1 MQVKRYSGKEPIIFI
16 WFMVPYTIVMNALVF
31 GACIFSSF
39 KVFAE
44 TFIISVVYFALIYSV
59 FGSVA
64 IMVRKRFPLDSDLFR
79 RIAVMLP
86 LFYLMNILTVQCIY
100 ILYESVDW
108 LSCHPVRNMEWWT
121 TGFGCLAST
130 MLTFIN
136 EAAAG
141 WDKWKTSVTETS
153 RLQSAYQKSR
163 LLSLKRQINPH
174 FLFNCFNTLSSLI
187 SEDEDQADQ
196 FLDEMTKVYRY
207 LLKGDEEPLV
217 SLDEELKFID
227 AYLYLSITRF
237 GSALDVAVDV
247 DEANRQKMIAP
258 LSLQV
263 ILENIIYRNAF
274 SKANPM
280 HIHIY
285 ANSKNTLV
293 VHNTLQPKNSSDAIN
308 YEEALDD
315 LVNKYKLLSQQEVE
329 IYETAVQ
336 RDILIPLI
344 EKEEILV

>member
-1 MQVKRYSGKEPIIFI
+1 MQLKRYSGKEPIIFV
-16 WFMVPYTIVMNALVF
+16 WFMVPYTIVMNTLVF
-31 GACIFSSF
+31 GACIFSSLR
-39 KVFAE
+39 VFAE
-44 TFIISVVYFALIYSV
+44 TFFISVVYFAFIYSL
-59 FGSVA
+59 FGTVA
-64 IMVRKRFPLDSDLFR
+64 LMVRKRFPQDGDLFR
-79 RIAVMLP
+79 RIALMLP

-100 ILYESVDW
+100 IIYDNINL
-108 LSCHPVRNMEWWT
+108 LSCRPLRSMEWWT

-141 WDKWKTSVTETS
+141 WDKWKHSVTETG

-187 SEDEDQADQ
+187 SEDEEGAEQ

-237 GSALDVAVDV
+237 GSALDVLVDV
-247 DEANRQKMIAP
+247 DETNRQKMI
-258 LSLQV
+258 
-263 ILENIIYRNAF
+263 
-274 SKANPM
+274 
-280 HIHIY
+280 
-285 ANSKNTLV
+285 
-293 VHNTLQPKNSSDAIN
+293 
-308 YEEALDD
+308 
-315 LVNKYKLLSQQEVE
+315 
-329 IYETAVQ
+329 
-336 RDILIPLI
+336 
-344 EKEEILV
+344 

>member
-1 MQVKRYSGKEPIIFI
+1 MQLKRYSGNEPLIFV
-16 WFMVPYTIVMNALVF
+16 WVMVPYTIIMNTLVF
-31 GACIFSSF
+31 STCIFSSL
-39 KVFAE
+39 KVFLE
-44 TFIISVVYFALIYSV
+44 TFIISVVYFAFIYGV
-59 FGSVA
+59 FGTVA
-64 IMVRKRFPLDSDLFR
+64 LMVKKRFPQDGDLFR

-86 LFYLMNILTVQCIY
+86 LFYLMNALSVQCIY
-100 ILYESVDW
+100 IIYENINW
-108 LSCHPVRNMEWWT
+108 LSCRPLRGMEWWT

-141 WDKWKTSVTETS
+141 WDKWKVSVTETG

-187 SEDEDQADQ
+187 SEDEQEAEQ

-237 GSALDVAVDV
+237 GSAMDVVINV
-247 DEANRQKMIAP
+247 DEDSRQRMIAP
-258 LSLQV
+258 LSLQI

-274 SKANPM
+274 SKANPI

-285 ANSKNTLV
+285 TNTKNTLV
-293 VHNTLQPKNSSDAIN
+293 IHNTLQPKNSSDAMN

-315 LVNKYKLLSQQEVE
+315 LVNKYKLLALKEVE
-329 IYETAVQ
+329 IYETTTQ

-344 EKEEILV
+344 EKEEVMV

>member
-1 MQVKRYSGKEPIIFI
+1 MQIRRYSGKEPIIFA
-16 WFMVPYTIVMNALVF
+16 WVMAPYTIVMNALVF
-31 GACIFSSF
+31 GACIFSSL

-44 TFIISVVYFALIYSV
+44 SFIISAVYFAFIYAV
-59 FGSVA
+59 FGTVA
-64 IMVRKRFPLDSDLFR
+64 LMIRKRFPQDGDLFR
-79 RIAVMLP
+79 RIALMLP
-86 LFYLMNILTVQCIY
+86 IFYLMNILTVQCLY
-100 ILYESVDW
+100 ILYESINW
-108 LSCHPVRNMEWWT
+108 SPCKPLRSMEWWT
-121 TGFGCLAST
+121 VGFGCLAST

-141 WDKWKTSVTETS
+141 WDKWKTSVTETG

-187 SEDEDQADQ
+187 SEDGDEAEQ

-207 LLKGDEEPLV
+207 LLKGDEDPLV

-227 AYLYLSITRF
+227 AYLYLNITRF
-237 GSALDVAVDV
+237 GSALDVAINV
-247 DEANRQKMIAP
+247 EESSRRRMIAP
-258 LSLQV
+258 LSLQI

-274 SKANPM
+274 SKANPV

-285 ANSKNTLV
+285 TNTHNALV
-293 VHNTLQPKNSSDAIN
+293 IHNTLQPKNSSDAIN

-315 LVNKYKLLSQQEVE
+315 LVNKYKLLSQKEVE
-329 IYETAVQ
+329 IYETATQ

-344 EKEEILV
+344 EKEEVLA

>member
-1 MQVKRYSGKEPIIFI
+1 
-16 WFMVPYTIVMNALVF
+16 L
-31 GACIFSSF
+31 
-39 KVFAE
+39 
-44 TFIISVVYFALIYSV
+44 
-59 FGSVA
+59 
-64 IMVRKRFPLDSDLFR
+64 
-79 RIAVMLP
+79 MLP
-86 LFYLMNILTVQCIY
+86 VFYLMNVLSVQCIY
-100 ILYESVDW
+100 ILYESINW
-108 LSCHPVRNMEWWT
+108 ISCSPLRSMEWWT

-141 WDKWKTSVTETS
+141 WDKWKTSVTETG
-153 RLQSAYQKSR
+153 RLQNAYQKSR

-187 SEDEDQADQ
+187 SEDEVEAEQ

-207 LLKGDEEPLV
+207 LLKGDEESLV

-237 GSALDVAVDV
+237 GSALDTAINV
-247 DEANRQKMIAP
+247 EEKSRHKMIAP

-274 SKANPM
+274 SKTNPL

-285 ANSKNTLV
+285 TNTGNTLV
-293 VHNTLQPKNSSDAIN
+293 IHNTLQPKNSSDAMN

-315 LVNKYKLLSQQEVE
+315 LVNKYRLLSKQEIA
-329 IYETAVQ
+329 IYETATQ

-344 EKEEILV
+344 EKEEVLV

>member
-1 MQVKRYSGKEPIIFI
+1 
-16 WFMVPYTIVMNALVF
+16 
-31 GACIFSSF
+31 
-39 KVFAE
+39 
-44 TFIISVVYFALIYSV
+44 
-59 FGSVA
+59 
-64 IMVRKRFPLDSDLFR
+64 
-79 RIAVMLP
+79 
-86 LFYLMNILTVQCIY
+86 
-100 ILYESVDW
+100 
-108 LSCHPVRNMEWWT
+108 MEWWT

-141 WDKWKTSVTETS
+141 WDKWKTSVTETG
-153 RLQSAYQKSR
+153 RLQNAYQKSR

-187 SEDEDQADQ
+187 SENGEEAEQ

-217 SLDEELKFID
+217 SLDEELRFID

-237 GSALDVAVDV
+237 GSALNITINV
-247 DEANRQKMIAP
+247 EENSRTKKIAP

-274 SKANPM
+274 SKANP
-280 HIHIY
+280 IHIQIY
-285 ANSKNTLV
+285 TTGSSTLV
-293 VHNTLQPKNSSDAIN
+293 IHNTLQPKNSSDALN

-315 LVNKYKLLSQQEVE
+315 LVSKYKLFSGQEVE
-329 IYETAVQ
+329 IYETATQ

-344 EKEEILV
+344 EKEEVLV

>member
-1 MQVKRYSGKEPIIFI
+1 MQTKRYSGKEPLIFV

-31 GACIFSSF
+31 GACIFSSL

-44 TFIISVVYFALIYSV
+44 TFFISAVYFALIYGV
-59 FGSVA
+59 FGTVA
-64 IMVRKRFPLDSDLFR
+64 LMVRKRFPLDSDLFR

-100 ILYESVDW
+100 ILYENINWV
-108 LSCHPVRNMEWWT
+108 SCRPLRTMEWWT
-121 TGFGCLAST
+121 TGFGCIAST

-141 WDKWKTSVTETS
+141 WDKWKTSITETS
-153 RLQSAYQKSR
+153 RLQNAYQKSR

-187 SEDEDQADQ
+187 SEDGEQAEQ

-227 AYLYLSITRF
+227 AYMYLSITRF
-237 GSALDVAVDV
+237 GSALDVTIKIEEDS
-247 DEANRQKMIAP
+247 RQKMIAP
-258 LSLQV
+258 LSLQI

-274 SKANPM
+274 SKATPM

-285 ANSKNTLV
+285 NNTNNTLV
-293 VHNTLQPKNSSDAIN
+293 IHNTLRPKNSSDAIN

-315 LVNKYKLLSQQEVE
+315 LVNKYKLLSQHEVE
-329 IYETAVQ
+329 IYETTAQ

-344 EKEEILV
+344 EKEEVMV

>member
-1 MQVKRYSGKEPIIFI
+1 MRLKRYSGKEPIIFV
-16 WFMVPYTIVMNALVF
+16 WFMLPYTIVMNTLVF
-31 GACIFSSF
+31 GTCIYSSLN
-39 KVFAE
+39 VFIE
-44 TFIISVVYFALIYSV
+44 TFVISVLYFAFIYAV
-59 FGSVA
+59 FGTVA
-64 IMVRKRFPLDSDLFR
+64 LMIRKRFPQDGDLFR
-79 RIAVMLP
+79 RIALMLP
-86 LFYLMNILTVQCIY
+86 IFYLMNVLSVQCIY
-100 ILYESVDW
+100 ILYESINW
-108 LSCHPVRNMEWWT
+108 ISCRPLRSMEWWT

-141 WDKWKTSVTETS
+141 WDKWKTSVTETG
-153 RLQSAYQKSR
+153 RLQNAYHKSR

-187 SEDEDQADQ
+187 SEDGDQAEQ

-237 GSALDVAVDV
+237 GSAMDVAINV
-247 DEANRQKMIAP
+247 DEASKQKMIAP

-263 ILENIIYRNAF
+263 VLENIIYRNAF
-274 SKANPM
+274 SKANP
-280 HIHIY
+280 IHIRIY
-285 ANSKNTLV
+285 SNSKNTLV
-293 VHNTLQPKNSSDAIN
+293 IHNTLQPKNSNDAMN

-336 RDILIPLI
+336 RDILI
-344 EKEEILV
+344 

>member
-1 MQVKRYSGKEPIIFI
+1 MQIKRYSGKEPVIFV
-16 WFMVPYTIVMNALVF
+16 WFMVPYTIAMNALVF
-31 GACIFSSF
+31 GACIFSSL
-39 KVFAE
+39 KNFAA
-44 TFIISVVYFALIYSV
+44 TFVVSTVYFAFIYAV
-59 FGSVA
+59 FGTVA
-64 IMVRKRFPLDSDLFR
+64 LMVKKRFPQDGDLFR
-79 RIAVMLP
+79 RIALMLP
-86 LFYLMNILTVQCIY
+86 VFYLMNILAVQCIY
-100 ILYESVDW
+100 ILYESITW
-108 LSCHPVRNMEWWT
+108 LSCRPLRSMEWWT

-141 WDKWKTSVTETS
+141 WDKWKTSVTETG

-187 SEDEDQADQ
+187 SEDGEEAEQ

-237 GSALDVAVDV
+237 GSALDVAITV
-247 DEANRQKMIAP
+247 DENSRQKKIAP

-263 ILENIIYRNAF
+263 ILENSIYQNAF

-280 HIHIY
+280 YIQIY
-285 ANSKNTLV
+285 TNGSNTLV
-293 VHNTLQPKNSSDAIN
+293 IHNTLQPKNSSDAIN

-315 LVNKYKLLSQQEVE
+315 LVNKYKLLSRQEVE
-329 IYETAVQ
+329 IYETATQ

-344 EKEEILV
+344 EKQEVPV

>member
-1 MQVKRYSGKEPIIFI
+1 MQIRRYSGKEPVIFL
-16 WFMVPYTIVMNALVF
+16 WFMVPYTLIMNTLIFGASILSSLIAFVETSVISIAYFAFIYAVF
-31 GACIFSSF
+31 GT
-39 KVFAE
+39 V
-44 TFIISVVYFALIYSV
+44 ALMI
-59 FGSVA
+59 
-64 IMVRKRFPLDSDLFR
+64 RKRFPQDGDLFR
-79 RIAVMLP
+79 RIGLMLP
-86 LFYLMNILTVQCIY
+86 IFYLMNILTVQCIY
-100 ILYESVDW
+100 ILYESINW
-108 LSCHPVRNMEWWT
+108 IPCRPLRSMEWWT

-141 WDKWKTSVTETS
+141 WDKWKTSVTETG
-153 RLQSAYQKSR
+153 RLQSAYHKSR

-187 SEDEDQADQ
+187 SEDGEEAEQ

-237 GSALDVAVDV
+237 GSALDAVIEV
-247 DEANRQKMIAP
+247 DEVSRYKMIAP

-285 ANSKNTLV
+285 TNGNNTLV
-293 VHNTLQPKNSSDAIN
+293 IHNTLQPKVSSDAIN

-315 LVNKYKLLSQQEVE
+315 LVNKYKLLSKKEVE
-329 IYETAVQ
+329 IYETAAQ

-344 EKEEILV
+344 EKEEVLV

>member
-1 MQVKRYSGKEPIIFI
+1 MRVKRYSGKEPIIFV
-16 WFMVPYTIVMNALVF
+16 WVMVPYTIVMNTLVF
-31 GACIFSSF
+31 GTCIFSSLIGF
-39 KVFAE
+39 IE
-44 TFIISVVYFALIYSV
+44 TFFISLVYFAFIYGI
-59 FGSVA
+59 FGTVA
-64 IMVRKRFPLDSDLFR
+64 LLVKKRFPLDGDLFK
-79 RIAVMLP
+79 RIAIMLP
-86 LFYLMNILTVQCIY
+86 LFYLMNILAIQCLYLIY
-100 ILYESVDW
+100 DNISW
-108 LSCHPVRNMEWWT
+108 LSCRPQKNMEWWT

-141 WDKWKTSVTETS
+141 WDKWKTSVTETG
-153 RLQSAYQKSR
+153 RLHSAYQKSR

-187 SEDEDQADQ
+187 SEDEAEAEQ

-217 SLDEELKFID
+217 SLEEELKFID

-237 GSALDVAVDV
+237 GSALDVALNV
-247 DEANRQKMIAP
+247 DEDSRQKMIAP

-274 SKANPM
+274 SKSNPI

-285 ANSKNTLV
+285 TNSSNTLV
-293 VHNTLQPKNSSDAIN
+293 IHNTLQPKNSSDALN

-329 IYETAVQ
+329 IYETPAQ
-336 RDILIPLI
+336 RDIISPLI
-344 EKEEILV
+344 EKEEVLV